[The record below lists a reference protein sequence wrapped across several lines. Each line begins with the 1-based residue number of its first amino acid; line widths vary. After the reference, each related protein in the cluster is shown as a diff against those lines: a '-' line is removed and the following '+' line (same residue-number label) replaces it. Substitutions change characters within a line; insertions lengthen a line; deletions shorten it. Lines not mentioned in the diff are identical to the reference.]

1 MGGINRLREW
11 DFYRQLPKD
20 LAEGSTPGGVVSI
33 VGSVILFLLFTSELL
48 NFVSPPVSTVVV
60 LDQNREDFLKI
71 DFNITFPHLPCRFAE
86 VDVDDVLGT
95 HERDL
100 HRNIRRIRLDGE
112 TGHVIGK
119 VKEAEDAKDDL
130 VDTDIEPL
138 VDEGSDPPEHGAVVI
153 SNTDEWLEHLQKYRL
168 VFIDYYVDWCHWCK
182 ALEPHWERA
191 AAEVHKQ
198 FPNVLMAKVDCESDM
213 GRVMCRNKRIQ
224 GYPTMLMYRNGNRYS
239 HEMYNRQRTVSAIV
253 QFVKEELSIAEKMA
267 TDPHLFHQ
275 DVHDQKAKYIQ
286 AEGCRIYGHLYVKK
300 VPGNF
305 HFTAK
310 SNTHSIAASK
320 VDLQHTVH
328 HLAFGD
334 NLAPSEMALL
344 PAEVLDGHEVNRL
357 DTQVFSPSTS
367 PSFDAEHHTNDMVS
381 YEHYLRVI
389 SSTFDWAHRGRV
401 NAYRYTVYSQAA
413 IQAGAEDSDRESQ
426 EYGVA
431 HAFFRYDFS
440 PLGTLTQQKR
450 KAIIPFLVNTCAII
464 GGLFTTIGITLSMG
478 TTMAH
483 TIRKKT
489 ALGVQD

>member
-1 MGGINRLREW
+1 
-11 DFYRQLPKD
+11 
-20 LAEGSTPGGVVSI
+20 VVSV
-33 VGSVILFLLFTSELL
+33 VGAVILLLLFSSEVV
-48 NFVSPPVSTVVV
+48 NFVYPNVNTVVV

-71 DFNITFPHLPCRFAE
+71 DFNLTFPHLPCRFAE

-112 TGHVIGK
+112 TGNVIGK
-119 VKEAEDAKDDL
+119 VKETEDAKDDL
-130 VDTDIEPL
+130 VDSGAEPL
-138 VDEGSDPPEHGAVVI
+138 VDEGSDPVDKGAQMI
-153 SNTDEWLEHLQKYRL
+153 SNTDEWLELLQKYRL

-182 ALEPHWERA
+182 ALEPQWERA
-191 AAEVHKQ
+191 ANEVHKAYT
-198 FPNVLMAKVDCESDM
+198 NVLMAKVDCESDM

-239 HEMYNRQRTVSAIV
+239 HEMYNRQRTSAALV
-253 QFVKEELSIAEKMA
+253 QFVKEELAIAEKMA
-267 TDPHLFHQ
+267 TEPHLFHQ

-286 AEGCRIYGHLYVKK
+286 PEGCRIYGHLYVKK

-310 SNTHSIAASK
+310 SSTHSIAASK
-320 VDLQHTVH
+320 VDLSHIVH

-334 NLAPSEMALL
+334 SLAPSEMALL
-344 PAEVLDGHEVNRL
+344 PAEVLDGHETNRL
-357 DTQVFSPSTS
+357 DGQTFYPSTS
-367 PSFDAEHHTNDMVS
+367 PSFDPEHHSNDMVS

-413 IQAGAEDSDRESQ
+413 IQSVAEAGGDSDREQQ

-450 KAIIPFLVNTCAII
+450 KPLLAFLINTCAIV
-464 GGLFTTIGITLSMG
+464 GGLFTTIGILLNMG
-478 TTMAH
+478 NTAAAA
-483 TIRKKT
+483 IKKKT